1 MIRSIIT
8 GNVKQN
14 ICLTA
19 LLRVICLDFNS
30 NLLKAKPS
38 ALWKTCQVFKWYDSG
53 MSFSIQK
60 VTKVSIIFSLYPM
73 QDTQQK
79 QSNATT
85 LKAGMFGALFRHCKF
100 SSTAQKHLQT
110 KCWPIKL
117 KSILLAQWMSSLLH
131 LCSRKMWQELNLKIL
146 AQGPVWESW
155 AEIRLM

>member
-1 MIRSIIT
+1 MIQSIIT

-53 MSFSIQK
+53 MSFSIEK

-85 LKAGMFGALFRHCKF
+85 LKAGMFGALFRHC
-100 SSTAQKHLQT
+100 
-110 KCWPIKL
+110 
-117 KSILLAQWMSSLLH
+117 
-131 LCSRKMWQELNLKIL
+131 
-146 AQGPVWESW
+146 
-155 AEIRLM
+155 